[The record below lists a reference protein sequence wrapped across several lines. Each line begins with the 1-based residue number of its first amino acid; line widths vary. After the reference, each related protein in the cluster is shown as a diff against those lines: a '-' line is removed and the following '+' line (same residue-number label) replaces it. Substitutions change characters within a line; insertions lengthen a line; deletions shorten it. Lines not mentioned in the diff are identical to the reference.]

1 MVDRR
6 FYHPRGPFSLA
17 ELAKFSG
24 AELSAQADQRKQIH
38 DVAPLGAATPEDV
51 SFLDNPRYLGEFSE
65 TRAGAAFVHPKHA
78 ERGSKVTALLL
89 SEQPY
94 KAYALAAQAF
104 YPFEVVDRPGIDPAA
119 VVDPSATLGD
129 GCQIDPGAVIGVGA
143 AIGARCRIGPNAVVG
158 ENVVIGHDGW
168 VGASVSLSHCVI
180 GARVILHPGVRI
192 GQDGFG
198 FAPDPAKHI
207 KVPQLGRVV
216 IHDDVEIGANTT
228 IDRGAGPDTIIGDG
242 CMIDNLVQIGH
253 NVQLGR
259 GCVIVAQVGLSGSV
273 RLDDHVMLG
282 GQVGIAGHLRVGPG
296 AMVAAK
302 SGVVKNLEGGGVYG
316 GLPAVPVRQ
325 WHRQTATL
333 SRLAKRKPGESG

>member
-6 FYHPRGPFSLA
+6 FYHPRGPFALA
-17 ELAKFSG
+17 ELAEISG
-24 AELSAQADQRKQIH
+24 AELSAEADPEKQMH
-38 DVAPLGAATPEDV
+38 DVAPLAAATPEDV
-51 SFLDNPRYLGEFSE
+51 SFLDNPRYLDAFSE
-65 TRAGAAFVHPKHA
+65 TRAGAAFVRPKHA
-78 ERGSKVTALLL
+78 ERGSKVTALLI

-119 VVDPSATLGD
+119 VVDPSATLGV

-143 AIGARCRIGPNAVVG
+143 DIGARCRIGANAVIG

-168 VGASVSLSHCVI
+168 VGACVSLSHCMI

-198 FAPDPAKHI
+198 FALDPAKHI

-228 IDRGAGPDTIIGDG
+228 IDRGANRDTVIGEG
-242 CMIDNLVQIGH
+242 TKIDNLVQIAH
-253 NVQLGR
+253 NVVVGR
-259 GCVIVAQVGLSGSV
+259 HCLIVAQT
-273 RLDDHVMLG
+273 
-282 GQVGIAGHLRVGPG
+282 GIAGSTELGDFVVMGARSGTAGHIKVGTG
-296 AMVAAK
+296 AMLAGCAVAK
-302 SGVVKNLEGGGVYG
+302 DDIPSGARYG
-316 GLPAVPVRQ
+316 GIPAKPMAEWAREL
-325 WHRQTATL
+325 AAMK
-333 SRLAKRKPGESG
+333 RLIRRGSK

>member
-1 MVDRR
+1 M
-6 FYHPRGPFSLA
+6 A
-17 ELAKFSG
+17 EVAKLSG
-24 AELSAQADQRKQIH
+24 AELSAGADPKKQMH
-38 DVAPLGAATPEDV
+38 DVAPLAAATPEDV

-78 ERGSKVTALLL
+78 GRGSKVTALLL

-119 VVDPSATLGD
+119 VVDPSATLGE

-168 VGASVSLSHCVI
+168 VGACVSLSHCTI

-216 IHDDVEIGANTT
+216 LHDDVEIGANTT

-259 GCVIVAQVGLSGSV
+259 GCVVVAQAGISGSA

-282 GQVGIAGHLRVGPG
+282 GQVGLAGHLTIGPG
-296 AMVAAK
+296 AMVAGK
-302 SGVVKNLEGGGVYG
+302 SGVVKDLEGGGVYG
-316 GLPAVPVRQ
+316 GLPAVPIRQ
-325 WHRQTATL
+325 WHRQVATL
-333 SRLAKRKPGESG
+333 ARLAKRKPRGSG